1 MERRQFLK
9 TLITGAVGHRLCPY
23 ISLSGFAGLNGCG
36 GSDHSDNKNTESELN
51 LDDSYSPEMLLRYF
65 DFSLYGEINVWLSR
79 YGRDSA
85 IEIILEARNEF
96 EALIPEIPYLGRK
109 RNGITELP
117 FNADVES
124 YKFQSLFGSCL
135 DLARYKAL
143 KKRSI
148 PLEEI
153 TSVLYEAHKESNS
166 KLSLEFRQLYN
177 ENWFNQETWKIGCA
191 ESEKREYES
200 DWVLSYVQGDGV
212 EFDFGFDVTECAPTK
227 IFPSHGAEEFVSSIC
242 PLDDLLSD
250 ICGLGL
256 VRTQLIS
263 KGDERCDF
271 RFKQQ
276 RVY

>member
-23 ISLSGFAGLNGCG
+23 ISLSGFASLNGCG
-36 GSDHSDNKNTESELN
+36 GSDYSDNEITESELN
-51 LDDSYSPEMLLRYF
+51 PNESYSTELLLRYF
-65 DFSLYGEINVWLSR
+65 DFNVYGEKNVWLSR
-79 YGRDSA
+79 YGRDTA
-85 IEIILEARNEF
+85 KEITLEARSEF

-117 FNADVES
+117 FDAEVNS
-124 YKFQSLFGSCL
+124 YKFQSLFASCL

-143 KKRSI
+143 KKRSV

-153 TSVLYEAHKESNS
+153 TGVLYEAHKESYS
-166 KLSLEFRQLYN
+166 KWSLDFRRAYN
-177 ENWFNQETWKIGCA
+177 KSWFNQENHKIELA

-200 DWVLSYVQGDGV
+200 DWVVSYVQGDGV

-227 IFPSHGAEEFVSSIC
+227 FFPSQGADEFVSSIC

-263 KGDERCDF
+263 KGDDRCDF
-271 RFKQQ
+271 RFTQQ
-276 RVY
+276 SVY